1 MPKYKILYEY
11 TMPMDGISRHVAGS
25 YDLHDAYRIVENE
38 ERADLPRPL
47 RIFFQ
52 GLYNERWDTGGVRGG
67 PIALHLL
74 TKLQEAETELA
85 RLREIERLAKEYRA
99 KAMEFRTGDRL
110 GWPESEAAFAA
121 GKLHAAS
128 EALFAALGK
137 EAAE

>member
-1 MPKYKILYEY
+1 MGIKLTYDSLGD
-11 TMPMDGISRHVAGS
+11 DGLLDVA
-25 YDLHDAYRIVENE
+25 NE
-38 ERADLPRPL
+38 
-47 RIFFQ
+47 
-52 GLYNERWDTGGVRGG
+52 T
-67 PIALHLL
+67 
-74 TKLQEAETELA
+74 
-85 RLREIERLAKEYRA
+85 RLREVERLAKEYRA